1 LLAPAPELFE
11 TLIFISPDKR
21 QCETVELHDPELN
34 VAIASS
40 SLHGLPSEVIRRLI
54 DGALLREVPA
64 GKTTHQEGDP
74 PFAELVVRG
83 LIRGYVSA
91 PDGRTMS
98 IRYCRPGAL
107 MGIATLFNQSTP
119 RAHGNTTAL
128 VDSRILQLQPAAVR
142 ALAERDIR
150 VTGALLRETSAR
162 VAEYIKEVEASSF
175 ATIRQRLARH
185 LLDIAAEQQVGERL
199 VAQANQEEL
208 AGAVGTVREVAV
220 RILHDMRGEG
230 LVLTSRGSVQLLDP
244 ARLDA
249 ETYAHQ
255 G

>member
-1 LLAPAPELFE
+1 
-11 TLIFISPDKR
+11 
-21 QCETVELHDPELN
+21 
-34 VAIASS
+34 
-40 SLHGLPSEVIRRLI
+40 
-54 DGALLREVPA
+54 
-64 GKTTHQEGDP
+64 
-74 PFAELVVRG
+74 
-83 LIRGYVSA
+83 
-91 PDGRTMS
+91 MS

-107 MGIATLFNQSTP
+107 MGIATLFNQSAP

-128 VDSRILQLQPAAVR
+128 VDSRILQLQSAAVR

-162 VAEYIKEVEASSF
+162 VAEYIKEVEATSF

-199 VAQANQEEL
+199 AAQASQEEL
-208 AGAVGTVREVAV
+208 AGAVGTVREVVV
-220 RILHDMRGEG
+220 RILRDMRSEG
-230 LVLTSRGSVQLLDP
+230 LVRTSRGSVELLDP
-244 ARLDA
+244 AWLDA

>member
-1 LLAPAPELFE
+1 
-11 TLIFISPDKR
+11 
-21 QCETVELHDPELN
+21 
-34 VAIASS
+34 
-40 SLHGLPSEVIRRLI
+40 VINRLI
-54 DGALLREVPA
+54 DGAVLGDVPA
-64 GKTTHQEGDP
+64 GKATHEEGDP

-91 PDGRTMS
+91 PNGRTMS

-107 MGIATLFNQSTP
+107 MGIATLFNERNP

-128 VDSRILQLQPAAVR
+128 VDSRILKLHPAVVR
-142 ALAERDIR
+142 ELAERDIR

-175 ATIRQRLARH
+175 ASIRQRLARH
-185 LLDIAAEQQVGERL
+185 LLDIAAEQQVGQRL
-199 VAQANQEEL
+199 AARASQQEL
-208 AGAVGTVREVAV
+208 AGAVGTVREVVV
-220 RILHDMRGEG
+220 RILRDMRIEG
-230 LVLTSRGSVQLLDP
+230 LVRTSRSGVELLDP

-249 ETYAHQ
+249 QTYAHP

>member
-1 LLAPAPELFE
+1 MRRLFE
-11 TLIFISPDKR
+11 NLTSTSHWTKR
-21 QCETVELHDPELN
+21 QCEAVEQPDRDVNE
-34 VAIASS
+34 AIASS
-40 SLHGLPSEVIRRLI
+40 SLAGLPPGVIRRLI
-54 DGALLREVPA
+54 DGAILRDVGA
-64 GKTTHQEGDP
+64 GHTTHREGDP

-91 PDGRTMS
+91 PNGRTMS

-107 MGIATLFNQSTP
+107 MGIPTLFNQSAP

-128 VDSRILQLQPAAVR
+128 VDSRILQLHSPAVR
-142 ALAERDIR
+142 ELAERDIR
-150 VTGALLRETSAR
+150 VTGALLREASAR
-162 VAEYIKEVEASSF
+162 VAEYIKEIEASSF

-199 VAQANQEEL
+199 AARASQQEL
-208 AGAVGTVREVAV
+208 AGAIGTVREVVV
-220 RILHDMRGEG
+220 RILRDMRREG
-230 LVLTSRGSVQLLDP
+230 LVHTSRGTVLLLDP